1 MSGGCF
7 KKEKAVLGKAI
18 FSSRDSSL
26 PVLVS
31 TVVLLDAAQEL
42 EKKMGELF
50 ERLILK
56 DRICARWV

>member
-7 KKEKAVLGKAI
+7 KKEKAVLERAI

-42 EKKMGELF
+42 EKKMGEL
-50 ERLILK
+50 LK
-56 DRICARWV
+56 G